1 MLTIEP
7 IARLTTQ
14 LSRLPGIG
22 QKTAQRL
29 AYHILDMPVSQA
41 QELASAIVA
50 AREKVKD
57 CPLCGTYTG
66 RYALPHLQRT
76 THGTAACS
84 ALSADAK
91 DVLAMERTGSSAAST
106 MFVHGVLSPVDGIG
120 PNDIRINE
128 LIERVKLGGVK
139 EVILATNPDV
149 EGEAT
154 ASYIA
159 RLLKPMGV
167 ACTRIAHGIPIGGNL
182 EYTDEVTLAKA
193 MEAAATIE
201 IYLNKQRRKAAFFSM
216 SGSSG
221 SSTPYPA
228 KGFSFGNHC

>member
-7 IARLTTQ
+7 IVRLTTQ

-29 AYHILDMPVSQA
+29 AYHILDMPVPQA
-41 QELASAIVA
+41 QELAAAIIA
-50 AREKVKD
+50 AREKVMD
-57 CPLCGTYTG
+57 CPICGTYTDVTPCG
-66 RYALPHLQRT
+66 ICSD
-76 THGTAACS
+76 TARDGSILCVVC
-84 ALSADAK
+84 DAK
-91 DVLAMERTGSSAAST
+91 DVLAMERTREFHGKYH
-106 MFVHGVLSPVDGIG
+106 VLHGVLSPVDGIG

-128 LIERVKLGGVK
+128 LLERVKSGGVK
-139 EVILATNPDV
+139 EVIIATNPDV

-167 ACTRIAHGIPIGGNL
+167 SCSRIAHGIPIGGNL

-193 MEAAATIE
+193 MEGRRL
-201 IYLNKQRRKAAFFSM
+201 IY
-216 SGSSG
+216 
-221 SSTPYPA
+221 
-228 KGFSFGNHC
+228 

>member
-7 IARLTTQ
+7 IVRLTTQ

-29 AYHILDMPVSQA
+29 AYHILDMPVAQA
-41 QELASAIVA
+41 QELAAAIVA
-50 AREKVKD
+50 AREKVVD
-57 CPLCGTYTG
+57 CPICGTYTDVSPCG
-66 RYALPHLQRT
+66 ICADDNRDGSVL
-76 THGTAACS
+76 CVVC
-84 ALSADAK
+84 DAK
-91 DVLAMERTGSSAAST
+91 DVVAMERTREFTGKYH
-106 MFVHGVLSPVDGIG
+106 VLHGVLSPVDGIG

-128 LIERVKLGGVK
+128 LVERIKAGGVK

-167 ACTRIAHGIPIGGNL
+167 SCTRIAHGIPIGGNL
-182 EYTDEVTLAKA
+182 EYADEVTLAKA
-193 MEAAATIE
+193 MEG
-201 IYLNKQRRKAAFFSM
+201 RR
-216 SGSSG
+216 
-221 SSTPYPA
+221 PI
-228 KGFSFGNHC
+228 

>member
-1 MLTIEP
+1 MLTIEH
-7 IARLTTQ
+7 IVRLTTQ

-29 AYHILDMPVSQA
+29 AYHILDTPLAQA
-41 QELASAIVA
+41 QELAAAILA
-50 AREKVKD
+50 AREKVTD
-57 CPLCGTYTG
+57 CPICGTYTDVSPCG
-66 RYALPHLQRT
+66 ICADTSRDGSVL
-76 THGTAACS
+76 CVVC
-84 ALSADAK
+84 DAK
-91 DVLAMERTGSSAAST
+91 DVVAMERTREFHGKYH
-106 MFVHGVLSPVDGIG
+106 VLHGVLSPVDGVG

-128 LIERVKLGGVK
+128 LVERVKAGGVK

-167 ACTRIAHGIPIGGNL
+167 SCTRIAHGIPIGGNL

-193 MEAAATIE
+193 MEG
-201 IYLNKQRRKAAFFSM
+201 RRQL
-216 SGSSG
+216 
-221 SSTPYPA
+221 
-228 KGFSFGNHC
+228 

>member
-7 IARLTTQ
+7 IVRLTTQ

-29 AYHILDMPVSQA
+29 AYHILDMPVAQA
-41 QELASAIVA
+41 QELAAAIVA
-50 AREKVKD
+50 AREKVVD
-57 CPLCGTYTG
+57 CPVCGTYTDVTPCG
-66 RYALPHLQRT
+66 ICADANRDGGIL
-76 THGTAACS
+76 CVVC
-84 ALSADAK
+84 DAK
-91 DVLAMERTGSSAAST
+91 DVVAMERTREFTGKYH
-106 MFVHGVLSPVDGIG
+106 VLHGVLSPVDGVG

-128 LIERVKLGGVK
+128 LVERVKAGGVK

-167 ACTRIAHGIPIGGNL
+167 SCSRIAHGIPIGGNL
-182 EYTDEVTLAKA
+182 EYADEVTLAKA
-193 MEAAATIE
+193 MEG
-201 IYLNKQRRKAAFFSM
+201 RR
-216 SGSSG
+216 
-221 SSTPYPA
+221 PI
-228 KGFSFGNHC
+228 